1 MCYGL
6 WLLCVS
12 SRLNESSCCHCLPVL
27 ANSSHTL
34 AACIRRNYGSGGMCS
49 KCFREN
55 QQSEVNQQRTPEVK
69 PMQPAAAAT
78 PAVVQ
83 PPAAVSEPV
92 AAVPASSASPEA
104 EAAAPAEPKVSTRCQ
119 KCRKKVGLTG
129 FKCKCGLLFCG
140 QHRYAEAHD
149 CGFDYKTS
157 QREKLAAAN
166 PVVQAAKI
174 ERI

>member
-1 MCYGL
+1 
-6 WLLCVS
+6 
-12 SRLNESSCCHCLPVL
+12 
-27 ANSSHTL
+27 
-34 AACIRRNYGSGGMCS
+34 MCS
-49 KCFREN
+49 KCFREH
-55 QQSEVNQQRTPEVK
+55 QQTEQQKQRTPEVK
-69 PMQPAAAAT
+69 PVAVPCQQPAVQQPTPAAASE
-78 PAVVQ
+78 PAVAL
-83 PPAAVSEPV
+83 PD
-92 AAVPASSASPEA
+92 SSASPA
-104 EAAAPAEPKVSTRCQ
+104 EAAAPAEPKVSTRCN

-166 PVVQAAKI
+166 PLVQAAKV

>member
-1 MCYGL
+1 M
-6 WLLCVS
+6 
-12 SRLNESSCCHCLPVL
+12 SSCCHCLPVL
-27 ANSSHTL
+27 SNSSHTL
-34 AACIRRNYGSGGMCS
+34 VACIRRNYGSGGMCS
-49 KCFREN
+49 KCFREH
-55 QQSEVNQQRTPEVK
+55 QQSEQTQQRTPEVK

-92 AAVPASSASPEA
+92 AAVSASPASPEA
-104 EAAAPAEPKVSTRCQ
+104 EAAAPAETKVSTRCQ

>member
-1 MCYGL
+1 
-6 WLLCVS
+6 
-12 SRLNESSCCHCLPVL
+12 
-27 ANSSHTL
+27 
-34 AACIRRNYGSGGMCS
+34 MCS
-49 KCFREN
+49 KCFKEH
-55 QQSEVNQQRTPEVK
+55 QQSEQHKQQRSTDVV
-69 PMQPAAAAT
+69 MASAAVQSASSASAAAA
-78 PAVVQ
+78 AVVQQ
-83 PPAAVSEPV
+83 PPAAASEP
-92 AAVPASSASPEA
+92 AAAPAPDSSLPSPA
-104 EAAAPAEPKVSTRCQ
+104 ATEAASPAEPKVATRCN

-149 CGFDYKTS
+149 CGYDYKTT